1 MCGEIW
7 EEEAG
12 AFLLARL
19 ALLAVALLPCV
30 GILPF
35 LASFLLLP
43 APPAA
48 AAAAAAA
55 AALAHV

>member
-12 AFLLARL
+12 ASLLARL
-19 ALLAVALLPCV
+19 ALLAVALLPS
-30 GILPF
+30 GFLLF

-55 AALAHV
+55 ALAHV

>member
-19 ALLAVALLPCV
+19 ALLAVALLPC
-30 GILPF
+30 GILPL

-55 AALAHV
+55 ALAHV

>member
-12 AFLLARL
+12 AFLLAR
-19 ALLAVALLPCV
+19 LAVALLPCV